1 MYQDNRENNQIV
13 NIIVKNKENNQTV
26 YSTTKK
32 TDIYGSIE
40 VTVSNL
46 QLGLYDVI
54 AIHPED
60 RYYKE
65 ITNKT
70 LINVSKCPNPFADLE
85 VSKIVNAT
93 LVNSGDTI
101 KWTITVTNKGPD
113 TAVNAYVIDVLPAGL
128 EYQSHTPSMG
138 TYDKNTGKW
147 TIGNLTNGQSVTLDI
162 ITLVKTTNTTIV
174 NIAIANSSTP
184 DPNETNN
191 KGNNSIKSN
200 PLADLEIRKTS
211 DKRLYKTGDLI
222 IWTIIVTNKGPDTSI
237 NTYVI
242 DKLPKNCIYLYSN
255 LTKGTYNEKTNK
267 WTIGNLLNGEK
278 AVLYIV
284 CKATN
289 SGVIINYVSV
299 TNDIKDPN
307 LNNNYDNCTIT
318 ISEEQNVEPIKPNN
332 TFSKDYI
339 PMKSTGHP
347 LGLIGIIVL
356 IFIISIIPIKVS
368 IWRRK
373 KY

>member
-1 MYQDNRENNQIV
+1 
-13 NIIVKNKENNQTV
+13 
-26 YSTTKK
+26 
-32 TDIYGSIE
+32 
-40 VTVSNL
+40 
-46 QLGLYDVI
+46 
-54 AIHPED
+54 
-60 RYYKE
+60 
-65 ITNKT
+65 
-70 LINVSKCPNPFADLE
+70 
-85 VSKIVNAT
+85 
-93 LVNSGDTI
+93 
-101 KWTITVTNKGPD
+101 
-113 TAVNAYVIDVLPAGL
+113 
-128 EYQSHTPSMG
+128 MG

-162 ITLVKTTNTTIV
+162 ITLVKATNITIV

-237 NTYVI
+237 NTYII

-255 LTKGTYNEKTNK
+255 LTKGTYNENTNK

-318 ISEEQNVEPIKPNN
+318 ISEEQNVEPNKPNN

-356 IFIISIIPIKVS
+356 IFIISIIPRKVS